1 MGKVKD
7 KLAAGEIVT
16 TRGRKPK
23 KAEPEVQ
30 PEIVVEGKVTEKVD
44 LTWKS
49 ERVMPMREKAV
60 YEATPAGMVKV
71 ICLRDYVGMRD
82 VIYAGDVYLLPER
95 RYKSLQARG
104 YVEPYDGEKPLVDKR

>member
-23 KAEPEVQ
+23 KAEPEVKEV
-30 PEIVVEGKVTEKVD
+30 PEKKEVTFH
-44 LTWKS
+44 S

-60 YEATPAGMVKV
+60 YQATPTGMVKV

-95 RYKSLQARG
+95 RFKSLQQRG
-104 YVEPYDGEKPLVDKR
+104 YVDPYEGEKPLVDKR

>member
-23 KAEPEVQ
+23 KAEPEVK
-30 PEIVVEGKVTEKVD
+30 PEVTEKVD

-49 ERVMPMREKAV
+49 ERVSPMREKAV
-60 YEATPAGMVKV
+60 YEATPTGMVKV

-104 YVEPYDGEKPLVDKR
+104 YVEPYDGEKSMVDKR

>member
-23 KAEPEVQ
+23 KAEPEVR
-30 PEIVVEGKVTEKVD
+30 EVTEKVEI
-44 LTWKS
+44 TWKS
-49 ERVMPMREKAV
+49 ERVSPMKEKAE
-60 YEATPAGMVKV
+60 YTALPTGMVKV
-71 ICLRDYVGMRD
+71 ICVKDYVGMRD

-104 YVEPYDGEKPLVDKR
+104 YVEPYDGEKPMVDKR